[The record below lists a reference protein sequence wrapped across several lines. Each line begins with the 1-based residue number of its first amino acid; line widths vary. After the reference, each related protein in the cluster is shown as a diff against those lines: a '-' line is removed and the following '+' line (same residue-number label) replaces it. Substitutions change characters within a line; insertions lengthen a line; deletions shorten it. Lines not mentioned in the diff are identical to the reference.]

1 MLFPL
6 TAVAYAVSCALFAA
20 YLWEGGERLERFA
33 KWSLWLAATLHIAY
47 HVNTVAMGERR
58 GSYDIHAAMSAL
70 SLFVAL
76 GYLTFGKRL
85 KLVVL
90 GAFITPI
97 NLLLFLGAGL
107 RDRSV
112 VPAGVQSAILPLH
125 ISVNLLG
132 YAAFTLAFAVAIAYL
147 LQERQIKRKRIGGV
161 FQRLPSLDT
170 LDRAALRC
178 VLVGFPL
185 LTVGIV
191 SGALLTGGFAVAT
204 AAEGARQAFAVGAW
218 VVFAA
223 VLLLRVSAGWRGRRG
238 AIGTLIGFACACV
251 VLVGYMLGDA

>member
-1 MLFPL
+1 MLFVL
-6 TAVAYAVSCALFAA
+6 TAVAYTASCALFVA
-20 YLWEGGERLERFA
+20 YLWEGHERLERFA
-33 KWSLWLAATLHIAY
+33 KIALWVAAALHVAFHID
-47 HVNTVAMGERR
+47 TVAFGAQR

-76 GYLTFGKRL
+76 GYLLFGKRL

-97 NLLLFLGAGL
+97 NLLLLLGAGL
-107 RDRSV
+107 RDQSV
-112 VPAGVQSAILPLH
+112 VPPSVHSALLPLH
-125 ISVNLLG
+125 ISANVLG

-147 LQERQIKRKRIGGV
+147 LQERQLRAKRIGGV
-161 FQRLPSLDT
+161 FQRLPSLDA
-170 LDRAALRC
+170 LDRAGLRC

-191 SGALLTGGFAVAT
+191 TGALITGGFA
-204 AAEGARQAFAVGAW
+204 AASAAAGTRQAFAIGAW

-223 VLLLRVSAGWRGRRG
+223 VLLLRVSAGWRGRR
-238 AIGTLIGFACACV
+238 ASIGTLLGFACACV
-251 VLVGYMLGDA
+251 VLVGYVIGDA

>member
-1 MLFPL
+1 MLFAI
-6 TAVAYAVSCALFAA
+6 TAVAYAASCALFAA
-20 YLWEGGERLERFA
+20 YLWEGGQRLERYA
-33 KWSLWLAATLHIAY
+33 KVSLWLAAALHVAY
-47 HVNTVAMGERR
+47 HIDTVALGERR

-76 GYLTFGKRL
+76 GYLVFGKRL

-112 VPAGVQSAILPLH
+112 VPPGVRSALLPLH
-125 ISVNLLG
+125 ISVNVLG
-132 YAAFTLAFAVAIAYL
+132 YAAFTLAFAVAVAYL
-147 LQERQIKRKRIGGV
+147 LQERQIRAKRIGGV

-170 LDRAALRC
+170 LDKAALRC

-191 SGALLTGGFAVAT
+191 TGAVLTGGFAAAT
-204 AAEGARQAFAVGAW
+204 AAEGTRQAFAVAAW

-223 VLLLRVSAGWRGRRG
+223 VLLLRVSAGWRGRR
-238 AIGTLIGFACACV
+238 AAFGTLIGFACACV
-251 VLVGYMLGDA
+251 VLVGYVVGDA